1 MLSSFAQHP
10 TFLYLVFDVIQRR
23 QSALGNAL
31 LVRRGH
37 WAKVQEQ
44 LKELTVTQLEKAM
57 DDLRTHHSTSD
68 RLVLDLLR
76 FIEGIGMPVPNS
88 FLRKLYMR
96 REMKGMIVHLGRSEE
111 RRVGKE
117 WICGGW

>member
-1 MLSSFAQHP
+1 MLSSFAQHL

-31 LVRRGH
+31 LVRCGH

-57 DDLRTHHSTSD
+57 DDLQTHHKTSD
-68 RLVLDLLR
+68 
-76 FIEGIGMPVPNS
+76 
-88 FLRKLYMR
+88 
-96 REMKGMIVHLGRSEE
+96 
-111 RRVGKE
+111 
-117 WICGGW
+117 